1 LSEDWA
7 VIPVRG
13 LADSKTRLSSYLG
26 ERKKLLVEALLQD
39 VLSSILRSRVYDKV
53 LVVSPDDSVSALAR
67 RDGLS
72 FLGQT
77 GLGLNSAIEQAN
89 KLALKENARSLTTIL
104 ADIPFA
110 EPRDF
115 TELFHLGDGDRR
127 AVLVPSLK
135 GGTNVMTTR
144 PPGVIRPSYG
154 RWSYAK
160 HLRQAQLS
168 GLAAYSVSNPR
179 ISFDVDSVKD
189 LIELKRRDPD
199 ARTMSAK
206 ALREIWQ
213 TPSPARLSSIAE

>member
-77 GLGLNSAIEQAN
+77 GLGLNSAI
-89 KLALKENARSLTTIL
+89 RSEEHTS
-104 ADIPFA
+104 
-110 EPRDF
+110 
-115 TELFHLGDGDRR
+115 ELQSPYD
-127 AVLVPSLK
+127 LVC
-135 GGTNVMTTR
+135 
-144 PPGVIRPSYG
+144 
-154 RWSYAK
+154 
-160 HLRQAQLS
+160 
-168 GLAAYSVSNPR
+168 
-179 ISFDVDSVKD
+179 
-189 LIELKRRDPD
+189 
-199 ARTMSAK
+199 
-206 ALREIWQ
+206 
-213 TPSPARLSSIAE
+213 RLLLEK